1 MKCLVVA
8 VLFTLTCGSRFISS
22 QLAVG
27 GIEHLSRQVMSAGMT
42 SVQHRMIQHVSF
54 DVSG

>member
-1 MKCLVVA
+1 MRCLVVG

-27 GIEHLSRQVMSAGMT
+27 GIEHLCCQVMSAGMT

-54 DVSG
+54 ELSG

>member
-1 MKCLVVA
+1 MKCLVAA

-27 GIEHLSRQVMSAGMT
+27 GIEHLSCQVMSAGMT
-42 SVQHRMIQHVSF
+42 SAQHRMIQHVSF